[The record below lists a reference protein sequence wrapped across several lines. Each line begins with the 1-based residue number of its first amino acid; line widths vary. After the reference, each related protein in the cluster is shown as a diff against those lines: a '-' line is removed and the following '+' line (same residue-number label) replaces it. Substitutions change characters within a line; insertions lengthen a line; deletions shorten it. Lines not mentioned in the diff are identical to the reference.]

1 MITKNFV
8 EIYETDTSG
17 YNGEWVVTDKTYAA
31 AIKML
36 DGWRDAVRVVEK
48 TFNPDTFEITTRTLR
63 KIEKDYE
70 GNYAWHG
77 KLKETIYAG

>member
-8 EIYETDTSG
+8 EIYEMDTSG

-36 DGWRDAVRVVEK
+36 DGWRDAARVVEK
-48 TFNPDTFEITTRTLR
+48 TFNPDTFEITTRVLR
-63 KIEKDYE
+63 KTEKDYE
-70 GNYAWHG
+70 DDYTWHG